1 MTTISVKRI
10 GCLAAALLL
19 TITFSTVLRAQQL
32 SREQWGAVPISVTHS
47 GAKWVI
53 EGKTNRVTLNE
64 KDLALSIQA
73 GPALWNM
80 MPSKP
85 GDMLIRSKGEQLSLR
100 LADAKK
106 ISIVPYDAAFKT
118 GVNSFPAHVSEI
130 QSKETFP

>member
-1 MTTISVKRI
+1 MTTITLKRI
-10 GCLAAALLL
+10 GCLAVAGLL
-19 TITFSTVLRAQQL
+19 TISFSTVLRAQQL
-32 SREQWGAVPISVTHS
+32 SREEWGAVPVSVTHN

-73 GPALWNM
+73 GPAQWNM

-85 GDMLIRSKGEQLSLR
+85 GDMLVGSRGERLSLR

-118 GVNSFPAHVSEI
+118 
-130 QSKETFP
+130 